1 MSERALESSKISL
14 DAVDRRILEALQRDG
29 RMSNA
34 ELARTVGLS
43 ESACLRRTR
52 LLEDSGI
59 VAGVVLLV
67 DQARAGRPGNI
78 FVEITTD
85 AQEDHALAEFEAA
98 VTALPEV
105 MECYL
110 MSGEY
115 DYLVRVIA
123 ADFGDYE
130 QIHGRLT
137 RLPHVARIRSSFTLR
152 TVTKKT
158 AIPL

>member
-1 MSERALESSKISL
+1 MASAKISL
-14 DAVDRRILEALQRDG
+14 DRTDRRILAALQADG
-29 RMSNA
+29 RMTNA
-34 ELARTVGLS
+34 ELARQVGLS
-43 ESACLRRTR
+43 ESACLRRVR
-52 LLEDSGI
+52 QLEGSGI

-67 DQARAGRPGNI
+67 DQALAGRPGNI
-78 FVEITTD
+78 FVEITTE

-98 VTALPEV
+98 IAELPEV

-130 QIHGRLT
+130 RIHGRLT
-137 RLPHVARIRSSFTLR
+137 RLPHVVRIRSSFTLR

>member
-1 MSERALESSKISL
+1 MSSAKIEL
-14 DAVDRRILEALQRDG
+14 DRTDRRILAALQADG
-29 RMSNA
+29 RMTNA
-34 ELARTVGLS
+34 QLARQVGLS
-43 ESACLRRTR
+43 ESACLRRVR
-52 LLEDSGI
+52 QLESSGI

-67 DQARAGRPGNI
+67 DQNLAGRPGNI

-98 VTALPEV
+98 IAELPEV

-130 QIHGRLT
+130 RIHARLT
-137 RLPHVARIRSSFTLR
+137 RLPHVVRIRSSFTLR